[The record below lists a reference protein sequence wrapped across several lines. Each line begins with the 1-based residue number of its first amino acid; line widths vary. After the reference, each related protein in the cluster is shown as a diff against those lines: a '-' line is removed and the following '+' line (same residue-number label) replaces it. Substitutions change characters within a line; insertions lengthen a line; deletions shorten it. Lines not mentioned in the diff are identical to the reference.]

1 MPRFHSARLAL
12 MLGLA
17 LAAAGALV
25 VAGDASPRSPPVV
38 NPPSEP
44 PMPGIGLGRNF
55 MDDAAA
61 YQNYVREASAISP
74 MFTNASGVANSLRT
88 GAAYEPA
95 QFRRGAVAYAAIAAL
110 GDPAFVAAVR
120 RAGATQEARYA
131 IVARIYANPAN
142 ALAFADAAN
151 AEGLAKAALSTSG
164 MGLYD
169 AGDAVTGAA
178 YSIQHQPWS
187 LASVVGLE
195 ARAAAVKNLSATPRQ
210 ASGADEAAEAAAVL
224 GEPPAGSPPLQ
235 PAPAPYSGLVVRAVA
250 LAALASIGQAGDA
263 VSANLSWLTDDYFM
277 DHCIVETKLSLF
289 ECLAV
294 AKPNYED
301 VFCLGQ
307 HAMKDTG
314 SCVVRSAD
322 SAVPL
327 VITTAPPPHIP
338 PARYGASVHHVVH
351 HRG

>member
-1 MPRFHSARLAL
+1 MPLLHSARLAL
-12 MLGLA
+12 TLGVA
-17 LAAAGALV
+17 LAAALV
-25 VAGDASPRSPPVV
+25 GPGEAKPRPEATAAPP
-38 NPPSEP
+38 PPTAP
-44 PMPGIGLGRNF
+44 PMPGVGLGRAF
-55 MDDAAA
+55 IDEAAV
-61 YQNYVREASAISP
+61 YQSYVRQTAAISP
-74 MFTNASGVANSLRT
+74 MFTDPGGVASSLRI

-110 GDPAFVAAVR
+110 GDSAFVAAVR
-120 RAGATQEARYA
+120 QAGATPQARYA
-131 IVARIYANPAN
+131 IVARLFANPAN

-151 AEGLAKAALSTSG
+151 AEGLAKAALTTT
-164 MGLYD
+164 GLQLYN

-187 LASVVGLE
+187 LAPVSGLE
-195 ARAAAVKNLSATPRQ
+195 ARSAAVKSLSSTPRRPS
-210 ASGADEAAEAAAVL
+210 AEDEAAEAAAVF
-224 GEPPAGSPPLQ
+224 AASPPP

-250 LAALASIGQAGDA
+250 LAALASIGQAGDDA
-263 VSANLSWLTDDYFM
+263 AANLSWLTDDYYM
-277 DHCIVETKLSLF
+277 DHCISETKLSLF

-314 SCVVRSAD
+314 ACVVRSVD

-327 VITTAPPPHIP
+327 VITTAPPPRIP
-338 PARYGASVHHVVH
+338 PAHYGAVHHVRR
-351 HRG
+351 HRA